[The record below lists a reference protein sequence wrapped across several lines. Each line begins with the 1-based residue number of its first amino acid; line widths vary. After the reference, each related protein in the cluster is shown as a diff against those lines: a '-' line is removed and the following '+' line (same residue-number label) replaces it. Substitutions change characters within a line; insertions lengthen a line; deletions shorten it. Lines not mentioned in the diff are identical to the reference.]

1 MRIDIVGP
9 SLGENPPNP
18 AKTEESS
25 GPTVSKLLTAG
36 AECVECLLDFEDVD
50 TSLVLLLLSDLENIG
65 ALLLLRL
72 LSRESFYFN
81 KEKKD
86 RNIATFEKK
95 NERYLC
101 EKFNI

>member
-25 GPTVSKLLTAG
+25 DPTVSKLTAG
-36 AECVECLLDFEDVD
+36 AECVECPSECLLDFEDVD

-65 ALLLLRL
+65 AIIVASFCGQNS
-72 LSRESFYFN
+72 LS
-81 KEKKD
+81 
-86 RNIATFEKK
+86 
-95 NERYLC
+95 LVL
-101 EKFNI
+101 